1 MIKLTLNGKEIEV
14 KERLTLEESM
24 RFVNY
29 VKEEVVVDG
38 YTPLLHSLSIATNFM
53 RLYTNIDEVSVD
65 EFYRDLAK
73 YKEFISSITNNV
85 QFDKMQYEEILN
97 SIYQEIEFEKEKLS
111 NISKL
116 DELLETVN
124 GILKDFSASFDLG
137 DMEKILPKLASMK
150 NFDQSEMIKQVLG
163 SLKKDGE

>member
-1 MIKLTLNGKEIEV
+1 MIKLKLNGKEIEI

-24 RFVNY
+24 RFVNC
-29 VKEEVVVDG
+29 VKEEVVGDG
-38 YTPLLHSLSIATNFM
+38 YTPLICELSIATNFM
-53 RLYTNIDEVSVD
+53 RLYTDMDEVSVD

-73 YKEFISSITNNV
+73 HKEFISSITNNV

-111 NISKL
+111 HVSKL

-124 GILKDFSASFDLG
+124 GILKDFSDSFDIS
-137 DMEKILPKLASMK
+137 DMEKILPKLASMG
-150 NFDQSEMIKQVLG
+150 NIDQAEMIKQVLG